1 MLPSLVGSIIQWR
14 TRNDGALLFGYYIL
28 GSYVAA
34 LGLCFAAPGAN
45 IAGYT
50 KRVVTAGMVFVSYA
64 VGNIIGPHL
73 FISTEDPPYRSGML
87 TCIICFS
94 LAIPMIALLRL
105 YYVKENRRRDRLMAE
120 RGQVYDPQEGDFA
133 DRTDCENLAFRYA
146 L

>member
-1 MLPSLVGSIIQWR
+1 MLPSLLGAIIQYR
-14 TRNDGALLFGYYIL
+14 TRNSGALLFGYYIL
-28 GSYVAA
+28 GSYVAS
-34 LGLCFAAPGAN
+34 LGICFAAPGAN

-50 KRVVTAGMVFVSYA
+50 KRVVTGGMIFVSYA

-73 FISTEDPPYRSGML
+73 FISTEKPPYRSGML

-94 LAIPMIALLRL
+94 LAVPLSGALRL
-105 YYVKENRRRDRLMAE
+105 YYIYENRRRDRIMAE
-120 RGQVYDPQEGDFA
+120 NGEEYDPSAGDFA

>member
-1 MLPSLVGSIIQWR
+1 MLPSLVGSVIQYT
-14 TRNDGALLFGYYIL
+14 TRSDGALLFGYYIM
-28 GSYVAA
+28 GSYVAS

-50 KRVVTAGMVFVSYA
+50 KRVVTAGMIFVSYA

-87 TCIICFS
+87 TCIICFT
-94 LAIPMIALLRL
+94 LAVPMIAALRW
-105 YYVKENRRRDRLMAE
+105 YYVRENRRRDVLMAQSGE
-120 RGQVYDPQEGDFA
+120 AYDPLEGDFS
-133 DRTDCENLAFRYA
+133 DKTDCENVRFRYA